1 MVAAK
6 NKTRLDDVTMAKLSL
21 KDAQQTP
28 LFTFDFP
35 QRVYFED
42 TDAGGV
48 VYHAQYV
55 KFLERAR
62 TEWLR
67 YLGFTNSDL
76 ERKYKMLFVVSEIA
90 VEFVKPAKL
99 DDAINIS
106 VAIENLGRVRV
117 TFHQEIR
124 RGEDILVRARIT
136 VATVAAES
144 FKPVEIPTD
153 VRKKME
159 ASC

>member
-1 MVAAK
+1 
-6 NKTRLDDVTMAKLSL
+6 MAKLSL
-21 KDAQQTP
+21 KNAQQTP

-35 QRVYFED
+35 QRIYFED

-48 VYHAQYV
+48 VYHAQYL

-67 YLGFTNSDL
+67 YLGFTNSEL
-76 ERKYKMLFVVSEIA
+76 ERKYKMLWVVSEIA

-99 DDAINIS
+99 DEAVNIS
-106 VAIENLGRVRV
+106 VSIENLGRVRC

-124 RGEDILVRARIT
+124 RGDELLVRARVL
-136 VATVAAES
+136 VACVSADG
-144 FKPVEIPTD
+144 FKPIEIPAD

-159 ASC
+159 ATV

>member
-1 MVAAK
+1 
-6 NKTRLDDVTMAKLSL
+6 MAKLSL
-21 KDAQQTP
+21 KNAQQTP

-35 QRVYFED
+35 QRIYFED

-48 VYHAQYV
+48 VYHAHYL

-67 YLGFTNSDL
+67 YLGFTSSEL
-76 ERKYKMLFVVSEIA
+76 ERKYKMLWVVSEIA
-90 VEFVKPAKL
+90 AEFVKPAKL
-99 DDAINIS
+99 DDSVNIS
-106 VAIENLGRVRV
+106 VAIENLGRVRC

-124 RGEDILVRARIT
+124 RGEEVLVKARVL
-136 VATVAAES
+136 VACVSADG
-144 FKPVEIPTD
+144 FKPIEIPAD

-159 ASC
+159 ATV

>member
-1 MVAAK
+1 
-6 NKTRLDDVTMAKLSL
+6 MAKLSL
-21 KDAQQTP
+21 KNAQQSP

-48 VYHAQYV
+48 VYHAQYI

-67 YLGFTNSDL
+67 YLGFTNSEL
-76 ERKYKMLFVVSEIA
+76 ERKYKMIFVVSEIA
-90 VEFVKPAKL
+90 VEFVKPARL
-99 DDAINIS
+99 DDALNIS
-106 VAIENLGRVRV
+106 VGIENLGRVRV

-124 RGEDILVRARIT
+124 RGEDVLVKARVS
-136 VATVAAES
+136 VATLAVES
-144 FKPVEIPTD
+144 FKPIEIPAD
-153 VRKKME
+153 VKKKME

>member
-1 MVAAK
+1 
-6 NKTRLDDVTMAKLSL
+6 MAKLSL
-21 KDAQQTP
+21 RDAQQTP
-28 LFTFDFP
+28 LFNFDFP

-67 YLGFTNSDL
+67 YLGFTNSEL
-76 ERKYKMLFVVSEIA
+76 VRKYKMLFIVSEIA

-106 VAIENLGRVRV
+106 VGIETLGRVRV

-124 RGEDILVRARIT
+124 RGEDILVKAKVS
-136 VATVAAES
+136 VATVSAES
-144 FKPVEIPTD
+144 FKPIEIPAD
-153 VRKKME
+153 VKNKME

>member
-1 MVAAK
+1 
-6 NKTRLDDVTMAKLSL
+6 MAKLSL
-21 KDAQQTP
+21 KNAQQTP

-35 QRVYFED
+35 QRIYFED

-48 VYHAQYV
+48 VYHAQYL

-67 YLGFTNSDL
+67 YLGFTNSEL
-76 ERKYKMLFVVSEIA
+76 ERKYKMLWVVSEIA

-99 DDAINIS
+99 DDSVNIS
-106 VAIENLGRVRV
+106 VSIENLGRVRC

-124 RGEDILVRARIT
+124 RGDELLVRARVL
-136 VATVAAES
+136 VACVSADG
-144 FKPVEIPTD
+144 FKPIEIPAD

-159 ASC
+159 ATV

>member
-1 MVAAK
+1 V
-6 NKTRLDDVTMAKLSL
+6 AKLSL
-21 KDAQQTP
+21 KNAQQTP
-28 LFTFDFP
+28 LFIFDFP

-67 YLGFTNSDL
+67 YLGFTNSEL
-76 ERKYKMLFVVSEIA
+76 ERKYKMLFIVSEIT
-90 VEFVKPAKL
+90 VEFVKPARL

-106 VAIENLGRVRV
+106 VGIEDLGRVRMI
-117 TFHQEIR
+117 FHQEIR
-124 RGEDILVRARIT
+124 RGEDILVKARVA
-136 VATVAAES
+136 VATVSAS
-144 FKPVEIPTD
+144 NFKPIEIPAD
-153 VRKKME
+153 LRKKME

>member
-1 MVAAK
+1 
-6 NKTRLDDVTMAKLSL
+6 MAKLSL
-21 KDAQQTP
+21 KNAQQTP

-67 YLGFTNSDL
+67 YLGFTNSEL
-76 ERKYKMLFVVSEIA
+76 ERKYKMLFIVSEIA
-90 VEFVKPAKL
+90 VEFVKPARL

-106 VAIENLGRVRV
+106 VGIESLGRVRV

-124 RGEDILVRARIT
+124 RGEEILVKARVS
-136 VATVAAES
+136 VATVAVDS
-144 FKPVEIPTD
+144 FKPIEIPMD

>member
-1 MVAAK
+1 
-6 NKTRLDDVTMAKLSL
+6 MAKLSL
-21 KDAQQTP
+21 KNAQQTP

-48 VYHAQYV
+48 VYHAQYI

-67 YLGFTNSDL
+67 YLGFTSSEL

-90 VEFVKPAKL
+90 VEFVKPARL

-106 VAIENLGRVRV
+106 VSIENLGRVRL

-124 RGEDILVRARIT
+124 RGEDILVKARVL
-136 VATVAAES
+136 VAVVAVES
-144 FKPVEIPTD
+144 FKPIEIPAD
-153 VRKKME
+153 LKKKME